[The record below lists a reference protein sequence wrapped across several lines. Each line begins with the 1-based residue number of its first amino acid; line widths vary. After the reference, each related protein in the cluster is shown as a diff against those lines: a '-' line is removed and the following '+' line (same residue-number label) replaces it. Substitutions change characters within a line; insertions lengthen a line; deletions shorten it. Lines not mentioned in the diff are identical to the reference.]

1 MAEIKGT
8 RRSLFQA
15 VYTPLQL
22 DEPAKRPN
30 RALDKW
36 KVVAALAF
44 DQGELENLEG
54 RFERRASRPE
64 RAEPVPVDGIL
75 HGLGVIES
83 AVGTGV
89 DSPATDIIEL
99 IGSIDAQAL
108 SGIARELIRLREP
121 ALQAN
126 S

>member
-44 DQGELENLEG
+44 DQGELE
-54 RFERRASRPE
+54 
-64 RAEPVPVDGIL
+64 IL